1 MRERSKRDFWNRK
14 TNRAEAQ
21 SIFGLRFGVVGFSG
35 GGTCG
40 LSRFAF
46 ALIARRF
53 PAPGPHYALIDQTA
67 SATRRPP
74 AWYALQRVLR
84 AIEGAWTQLETP
96 NDITL
101 KADDAEL
108 ARTTLLSA
116 KGATCAAAGAPR
128 LRVDKHVVPR
138 RRATRDCC
146 KVERWPQH
154 LNNPPP

>member
-1 MRERSKRDFWNRK
+1 M
-14 TNRAEAQ
+14 
-21 SIFGLRFGVVGFSG
+21 
-35 GGTCG
+35 
-40 LSRFAF
+40 
-46 ALIARRF
+46 
-53 PAPGPHYALIDQTA
+53 
-67 SATRRPP
+67 
-74 AWYALQRVLR
+74 
-84 AIEGAWTQLETP
+84 QLETP

-154 LNNPPP
+154 LNNPPLMFIREDLTIGNVEADAGNPVCSARLA

>member
-1 MRERSKRDFWNRK
+1 M
-14 TNRAEAQ
+14 
-21 SIFGLRFGVVGFSG
+21 
-35 GGTCG
+35 
-40 LSRFAF
+40 
-46 ALIARRF
+46 
-53 PAPGPHYALIDQTA
+53 
-67 SATRRPP
+67 
-74 AWYALQRVLR
+74 
-84 AIEGAWTQLETP
+84 QLETP

-154 LNNPPP
+154 LNNPALMFIRENLTISNVKACARNPVCGDHLA